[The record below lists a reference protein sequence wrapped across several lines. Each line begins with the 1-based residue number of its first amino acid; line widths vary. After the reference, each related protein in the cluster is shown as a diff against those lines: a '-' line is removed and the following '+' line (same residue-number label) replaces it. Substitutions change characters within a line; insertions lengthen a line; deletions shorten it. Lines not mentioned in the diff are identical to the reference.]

1 MPDAADFVV
10 IGAGSAGCVL
20 ADGLSRDHTVVLLE
34 AGGSDRRLE
43 VSIPAAFYKLFK
55 TERDWAYETTP
66 EESANGRRL
75 FLPRGRML
83 GGSSSMNAMIYI
95 RGRPSDYDGWAAVG
109 ADGWGWA
116 SVQPIFKEMESN
128 SRGASDDHG
137 TAGSLRVEDLRA
149 PSPFSQR
156 FVQAAIEYGMEA
168 NPDFNGP
175 RQDGAGFFQ
184 VTQRRGRRW
193 SAADAYLRPAMGR
206 PTLEVVTGATCSRIV
221 LENGAAIGVEFTRD
235 GRVERVDAGME
246 IILAAGAFGSP
257 HLLQLSGVGDPGTLT
272 NAGIEV
278 RWPSPHV
285 GRHLQDHPVAGV
297 IQRSSAP
304 GTLDDAE
311 SFGELAR
318 WLLFRTGRLTSNVA
332 EAGAFARSDP
342 GLSEPDLQFHFGPV
356 YFEGHGLVPFDGH
369 AFSLGP
375 TLLTPHSEGTVAVVS
390 PDPEVPPEITGN
402 YLAEGLDVAALVK
415 GVRMAREIISMPAFD
430 DVRGEEILP
439 GAEVTGPDDLETFV
453 RDRFELLYHPV
464 GTCRMGPEGSGVVD
478 PALRVHGI
486 DRLRVADA
494 SVMPRVIG
502 GNTNAATMMIAA
514 RAVEMILAD

>member
-1 MPDAADFVV
+1 MPDAADFV
-10 IGAGSAGCVL
+10 GAGSAGCVL
-20 ADGLSRDHTVVLLE
+20 ADGLSRDHSVVILE
-34 AGGSDRRLE
+34 AGGSDRGLE

-55 TERDWAYETTP
+55 TERDWAYETVP
-66 EESANGRRL
+66 EKSANDRRL

-83 GGSSSMNAMIYI
+83 GGSSSMNAMIHI
-95 RGRPSDYDGWAAVG
+95 RGRPSDYDGWAASG
-109 ADGWGWA
+109 AEAWGWS
-116 SVQPIFKEMESN
+116 SVQPIFKAMESN
-128 SRGASDDHG
+128 SRGASEDHG
-137 TAGSLRVEDLRA
+137 DAGPLRVEDLRA
-149 PSPFSQR
+149 PNPFSER
-156 FVQAAIEYGMEA
+156 FVKAALEYGMEA
-168 NPDFNGP
+168 NSDFNGP
-175 RQDGAGFFQ
+175 RQDGAGFYQ

-193 SAADAYLRPAMGR
+193 SAADAFLRPAMMR
-206 PTLEVVTGATCSRIV
+206 PTLEVITGALCTRIV
-221 LENGAAIGVEFTRD
+221 IENGSAVGVEFSRD
-235 GRVERVDAGME
+235 GRLERVDAG
-246 IILAAGAFGSP
+246 ISVVLAAGAFGSP
-257 HLLQLSGVGDPGTLT
+257 HLLQLSGVGDPEWLAS
-272 NAGIEV
+272 AGVEV
-278 RWPSPHV
+278 RCPSPHV

-311 SFGELAR
+311 SIGELAR
-318 WLLFRTGRLTSNVA
+318 WLLARTGRLTSNVA

-390 PDPEVPPEITGN
+390 PDPEVAPAITGN
-402 YLAEGLDVAALVK
+402 YLADRRDVEALVR

-439 GAEVTGPDDLETFV
+439 GADVSGADGLEAFV

-464 GTCRMGPEGSGVVD
+464 GTCRMGPEGAGVVD
-478 PALRVHGI
+478 PDLRVHGV

-494 SVMPRVIG
+494 SVMPRIIG

-514 RAVEMILAD
+514 RAVEMLLGD